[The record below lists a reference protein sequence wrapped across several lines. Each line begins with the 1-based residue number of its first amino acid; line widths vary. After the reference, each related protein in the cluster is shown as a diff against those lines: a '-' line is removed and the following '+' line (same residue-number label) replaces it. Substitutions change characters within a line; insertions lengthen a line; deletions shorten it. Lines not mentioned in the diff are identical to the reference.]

1 MLGVCY
7 CSLIILWLR
16 FWQSSCIARFV
27 GVCLYLECSKHGAYW
42 QYPWQNHTW
51 NPERT
56 RARFNDWGKEHN
68 PWPGFIW
75 LSVEVCG
82 ASNLCGMFV
91 LREVSAEIGGTVS
104 RPKFKLRLSPKTA
117 NSFNSAFPAKHEI
130 NHQCG
135 GQSEI
140 SSLYLESLSSHCN
153 LAPVLLNKTKENDVL
168 EITVYE

>member
-7 CSLIILWLR
+7 YSLID
-16 FWQSSCIARFV
+16 FWQSSCIARFM
-27 GVCLYLECSKHGAYW
+27 GACLYLECSTSKHGAYG
-42 QYPWQNHTW
+42 QYPWQNHTC

-56 RARFNDWGKEHN
+56 RARFNDWGKEHK

-82 ASNLCGMFV
+82 ASVLGGMFV

-104 RPKFKLRLSPKTA
+104 R
-117 NSFNSAFPAKHEI
+117 FNSAFGAKHEI
-130 NHQCG
+130 NNQCG
-135 GQSEI
+135 VHSEI

-153 LAPVLLNKTKENDVL
+153 LAPALLNETEKNDVL
-168 EITVYE
+168 EITEYE